1 MPRLIPFALLC
12 LPLAVVGCAPEDDI
26 DDDAIVTDPV
36 VTDPVVVDPVTGG
49 DLDHDHDHDG
59 DVHDG
64 DMDAFPVESGSN
76 TSLDTPTDTRVAG
89 TDFAGQVVFSVPG
102 MDCVMCSPT
111 VERTLAGLTGV
122 KGVKTD
128 VDARTATLEVEQGF
142 DVEAAKAALAGVE
155 FPVENVTM

>member
-12 LPLAVVGCAPEDDI
+12 LPLAVVGCAPEDDL
-26 DDDAIVTDPV
+26 DDDAIA
-36 VTDPVVVDPVTGG
+36 TDPVVVDPVTG
-49 DLDHDHDHDG
+49 DAHDHDGEMHDG

-89 TDFAGQVVFSVPG
+89 GDFAGQVVFSVPG
-102 MDCVMCSPT
+102 MHCPDACAPT

-128 VDARTATLEVEQGF
+128 VKARTATLEVEDGF
-142 DVEAAKAALAGVE
+142 DVEAAKEALAAAS
-155 FPVENVTM
+155 FPVDNVTM

>member
-26 DDDAIVTDPV
+26 DDDAIA
-36 VTDPVVVDPVTGG
+36 TDPVVVDPVTG
-49 DLDHDHDHDG
+49 DAHDHDGEMHDG

-64 DMDAFPVESGSN
+64 DVFPVESGSN
-76 TSLDTPTDTRVAG
+76 TSLDAPTDTRVAAG
-89 TDFAGQVVFSVPG
+89 DFAGQVVFSVPA

-128 VDARTATLEVEQGF
+128 VAARTATLDVEQGF